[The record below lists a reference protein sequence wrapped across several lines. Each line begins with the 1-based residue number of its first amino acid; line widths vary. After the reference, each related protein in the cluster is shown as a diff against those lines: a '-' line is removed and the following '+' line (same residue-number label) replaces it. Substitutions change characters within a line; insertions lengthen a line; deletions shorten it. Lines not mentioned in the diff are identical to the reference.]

1 MKIKQVTLENFQSY
15 RTLEFSYHDLGL
27 TLISGP
33 TGVGKST
40 LLDGPCWIL
49 FNTTSKEGA
58 ADDVKAWDADGHT
71 TGTAEVE
78 TPQGDIVVTRTRG
91 KGANDLYWLETGSHS
106 PIRGKDL
113 TETQKLLESRLGVTA
128 ELFLVGAYMHQF
140 SRADSFFIAKAK
152 ERREVLENI
161 ADLSFAVNL
170 GDETS
175 AARKAAKQSK
185 EAAELELAKV
195 TGKID
200 SLKEQVETLTIDN
213 AEFDTRRAA
222 KVAELET
229 FLSETIK
236 SIQPWEDFTLQLS
249 IISKQLD
256 ALAPKKQVR
265 EELQEQLTR
274 LKTRVWEQEKA
285 LINIRQENAD
295 CPTCKRPMGT
305 ADRSEHVAEIGLE
318 IDRLETLKLETQLAL
333 QVINKELTV
342 EAKLTSEAH
351 DVSYAQS
358 INERR
363 QEAADRIKGELAA
376 LKTTVNPHAA
386 RLEESTKKL
395 NVLKAAHRQLIAS
408 VAEYEK
414 QVSALSWLYDASLT
428 LRGLL
433 MTQAVSQVESKT
445 NYYLERFFDAQLRVK
460 LTLDDSDKLEAEIF
474 NGGYLSPFKQLSGG
488 ERCLIKL
495 SFSLALME
503 AAQDRAGVDFNC
515 IMLDE
520 SLHGL
525 DDTLK
530 VKAYAL
536 LQDLQ
541 NRYESVLVI
550 DHSQVLGQYFHKAYH
565 VSRNDNGWS
574 TVESSEPQ
582 NYQPSLDDGRG
593 LKAREFDT
601 VGDQVGGS

>member
-15 RTLEFSYHDLGL
+15 RSLSFDYSDLGL

-71 TGTAEVE
+71 TGTVEVE
-78 TPQGDIVVTRTRG
+78 TPQGDIVVTRIRG
-91 KGANDLYWLETGSHS
+91 KGANDLYWLETGSYS

-140 SRADSFFIAKAK
+140 SKADSFFIAKAK
-152 ERREVLENI
+152 ERRAVLENI

-170 GDETS
+170 GEKS
-175 AARKAAKQSK
+175 AFAKKATK
-185 EAAELELAKV
+185 ERRDGTQLEL
-195 TGKID
+195 TRFSGKID
-200 SLKEQVETLTIDN
+200 SLNEQVETLTIDN
-213 AEFDTRRAA
+213 AEFDTKRAV
-222 KVAELET
+222 KVLELET
-229 FLSETIK
+229 SLSETTKNIR
-236 SIQPWEDFTLQLS
+236 PWEDFTLELS
-249 IISKQLD
+249 KISAQLD
-256 ALAPKKQVR
+256 SLVPKK
-265 EELQEQLTR
+265 ELKARLEQTAMSHR
-274 LKTRVWEQEKA
+274 VSISNCNLKLAT
-285 LINIRQENAD
+285 IRKENAD

-305 ADRSEHVAEIGLE
+305 ADRSEHVAEIGSE
-318 IDRLETLKLETQLAL
+318 IDRLESLKLETELTL

-342 EAKLTSEAH
+342 ESELTAKAG
-351 DVSYAQS
+351 DVGYAQAM
-358 INERR
+358 NERR
-363 QEAADRIKGELAA
+363 QEAAGRIKTELEA
-376 LKTTVNPHAA
+376 LKNIINPHSV
-386 RLEESTKKL
+386 RLQQATVQLQKL
-395 NVLKAAHRQLIAS
+395 RAHCQQLQTAL
-408 VAEYEK
+408 EYDNKEL
-414 QVSALSWLYDASLT
+414 SALSWLYDASLT

-433 MTQAVSQVESKT
+433 MIQAVSQVESKT

-488 ERCLIKL
+488 ERCLIKV

-525 DDTLK
+525 DDNLK

-536 LQDLQ
+536 LQDLE

-550 DHSQVLGQYFHKAYH
+550 DHSQVLGQAFHKAYH

-574 TVESSEPQ
+574 TVELSGYEKRAGI
-582 NYQPSLDDGRG
+582 D
-593 LKAREFDT
+593 
-601 VGDQVGGS
+601 